1 MHSPVCLLPFALADL
16 FVQVSLTGKVSL
28 ADRYGPMAAIFEDNL
43 AEDEQASLDRLLRA
57 VCRGRLEIVDEIST
71 VLSCHDSSSS
81 ML

>member
-1 MHSPVCLLPFALADL
+1 MHPPVCLLPFALADL

-28 ADRYGPMAAIFEDNL
+28 ADRYGLMAAIFEDNL

-57 VCRGRLEIVDEIST
+57 VCRGRLKMVDEIST
-71 VLSCHDSSSS
+71 VLQHHDSS